1 MAKVYDSIDSR
12 LEQWIGSQQLFFVAT
27 APDGEG
33 HVNVSPKG
41 PIESLRVLDPH
52 TIAYVDMAGSG
63 IETVAHIRQNGRI
76 CVMLC
81 AFQGPPLILRLHGR
95 GEVLSPS
102 VDEFS
107 ELMAG
112 FDLSTAPALE
122 GAARSVVRV
131 SLDRIADSC
140 GFDVPLME
148 HVGARPQRSAW
159 LERKLAQAGDGAVA
173 EYVAANN
180 AESIDGL
187 AGI

>member
-1 MAKVYDSIDSR
+1 MGKVYDSIDSR
-12 LEQWIGSQQLFFVAT
+12 LEQWIGRQQLFFVAT

-41 PIESLRVLDPH
+41 PCDSLRVLDPH

-63 IETVAHIRQNGRI
+63 IETVAHVRQNGRI

-95 GEVLSPS
+95 GEVFRPAD
-102 VDEFS
+102 DEFG

-112 FDLSTAPALE
+112 FDLSAAPALE

-140 GFDVPLME
+140 GYDVPLME
-148 HVGARPQRSAW
+148 YVGARPQRIAW
-159 LERKLAQAGDGAVA
+159 LERKLAQGGEGAVA